1 MPQLAQLEEIAA
13 TLEYK
18 LTERVRHF
26 PGDQRG
32 MAAQLLLS
40 AKNECGALGIGAVIE
55 RGKGID
61 LIYLD
66 LGDSSLKTIVYDAVT
81 DMFLVTAWADL
92 VDIYSLVNDYS

>member
-13 TLEYK
+13 TLEYN
-18 LTERVRHF
+18 LTERVKHF
-26 PGDQRG
+26 PGDKRG
-32 MAAQLLLS
+32 MAAQLLLG
-40 AKNECGALGIGAVIE
+40 AKNECGASGIGAVIE

-66 LGDSSLKTIVYDAVT
+66 LGDSRRDTIVYDAAA

-92 VDIYSLVNDYS
+92 VDIYCLVNDYS